1 MQDDNVGAY
10 FREIR
15 KRRELGIEQVRGNLH
30 QSTISH
36 FERDH
41 DDITVRNLLQ
51 ILQPTFTTPEEF
63 CLLINGQDESIS
75 SILKE
80 ISEYYDQLDIAG
92 LRAFSAAFEQAH
104 PMTAPVRLILLILE
118 SCVKELAG
126 EDPLLSAEDCDYV
139 QDYLLQPGKWFSFEY
154 VVFGNLA
161 SSLPGEVN
169 LRLWKK
175 MLTSFREFHLATY
188 DELLVNILYNVAAS
202 FLSQDDLSSAA
213 YLLQSLDLSKVDH
226 YVLYVRHHVAFLKL
240 VLSYRLDPQN
250 KQNNENLKV
259 FLLGTRIV
267 DEALFK
273 KNVDALKELNVDV
286 HTILPSET

>member
-1 MQDDNVGAY
+1 
-10 FREIR
+10 
-15 KRRELGIEQVRGNLH
+15 
-30 QSTISH
+30 
-36 FERDH
+36 
-41 DDITVRNLLQ
+41 
-51 ILQPTFTTPEEF
+51 
-63 CLLINGQDESIS
+63 
-75 SILKE
+75 
-80 ISEYYDQLDIAG
+80 
-92 LRAFSAAFEQAH
+92 
-104 PMTAPVRLILLILE
+104 MTAPVRLILLILE

-226 YVLYVRHHVAFLKL
+226 
-240 VLSYRLDPQN
+240 
-250 KQNNENLKV
+250 
-259 FLLGTRIV
+259 
-267 DEALFK
+267 
-273 KNVDALKELNVDV
+273 
-286 HTILPSET
+286 

>member
-1 MQDDNVGAY
+1 MQNDNVGAY

-75 SILKE
+75 SILKN

-126 EDPLLSAEDCDYV
+126 EDPFC
-139 QDYLLQPGKWFSFEY
+139 QPKIVIMYKIICCSQ
-154 VVFGNLA
+154 GN
-161 SSLPGEVN
+161 G
-169 LRLWKK
+169 
-175 MLTSFREFHLATY
+175 
-188 DELLVNILYNVAAS
+188 
-202 FLSQDDLSSAA
+202 
-213 YLLQSLDLSKVDH
+213 
-226 YVLYVRHHVAFLKL
+226 L
-240 VLSYRLDPQN
+240 VLSML
-250 KQNNENLKV
+250 
-259 FLLGTRIV
+259 FLV
-267 DEALFK
+267 
-273 KNVDALKELNVDV
+273 
-286 HTILPSET
+286 ILPHRYPVKLTCDFGRRC

>member
-1 MQDDNVGAY
+1 
-10 FREIR
+10 
-15 KRRELGIEQVRGNLH
+15 
-30 QSTISH
+30 
-36 FERDH
+36 
-41 DDITVRNLLQ
+41 
-51 ILQPTFTTPEEF
+51 
-63 CLLINGQDESIS
+63 
-75 SILKE
+75 
-80 ISEYYDQLDIAG
+80 
-92 LRAFSAAFEQAH
+92 
-104 PMTAPVRLILLILE
+104 MTAPVRLILLILE
-118 SCVKELAG
+118 SCVKELVG
-126 EDPLLSAEDCDYV
+126 EDPLLSGEDCDYV

-202 FLSQDDLSSAA
+202 FLS
-213 YLLQSLDLSKVDH
+213 H
-226 YVLYVRHHVAFLKL
+226 
-240 VLSYRLDPQN
+240 RLDPQN

-273 KNVDALKELNVDV
+273 KNVDALKELSVDV